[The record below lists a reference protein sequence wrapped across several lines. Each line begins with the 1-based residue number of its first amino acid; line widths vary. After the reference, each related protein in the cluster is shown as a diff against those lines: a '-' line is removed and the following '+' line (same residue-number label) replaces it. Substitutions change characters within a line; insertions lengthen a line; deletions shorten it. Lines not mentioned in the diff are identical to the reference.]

1 MALLDVIVA
10 GWQHIIVIGLC
21 GNDVGM
27 SLLDVID
34 VGWQHV
40 IVVGM
45 CGIVLGMCVIV
56 VGTCGI
62 VVGMCVI
69 EYHCCRMAAHHSLS
83 NPHATLFFSTQ
94 CPTRLYITQS

>member
-1 MALLDVIVA
+1 VA

-83 NPHATLFFSTQ
+83 KPHATLFFSTQ
-94 CPTRLYITQS
+94 CPTRLITQS